1 MRFLFIVIEGVDGS
15 GKGTQIRLLEKA
27 LNEMGKKVF
36 ITCEPTSG
44 EYGVKIRKILSGEE
58 KSDSCEL
65 AALFLAD
72 RIYHCQNESSGIK
85 RMLDLGYTVLCDRY
99 YYSSFAY
106 QGLGTSLEW
115 VLGMNLDCPA
125 VLKPDLT
132 VFLDLPAAE
141 CDRRIEEGRSSREI
155 FEKLETIKAIRGKY
169 LEVFERIPDHNVKI
183 INASGSP
190 ETVSKRIIE
199 AVKESIP
206 L

>member
-1 MRFLFIVIEGVDGS
+1 
-15 GKGTQIRLLEKA
+15 
-27 LNEMGKKVF
+27 
-36 ITCEPTSG
+36 
-44 EYGVKIRKILSGEE
+44 
-58 KSDSCEL
+58 
-65 AALFLAD
+65 
-72 RIYHCQNESSGIK
+72 
-85 RMLDLGYTVLCDRY
+85 
-99 YYSSFAY
+99 
-106 QGLGTSLEW
+106 
-115 VLGMNLDCPA
+115 MNLDCPA

-183 INASGSP
+183 IDASGSP
-190 ETVSKRIIE
+190 DTVSKRIIE